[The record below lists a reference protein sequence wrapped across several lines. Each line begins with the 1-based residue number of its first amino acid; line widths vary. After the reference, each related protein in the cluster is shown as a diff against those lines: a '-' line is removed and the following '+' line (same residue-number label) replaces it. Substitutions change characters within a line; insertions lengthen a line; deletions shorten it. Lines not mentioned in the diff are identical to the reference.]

1 MQTCHLCWSSDSVHF
16 GETARV
22 QCQQPKG
29 SSGLQRAGL
38 VEKEMATHSSILA
51 WKSPWTEEPGGLQ
64 SMGLH
69 DWACVHEGG
78 GWWVGSNKL
87 EELKKKK
94 RKKEQAWDLGLT
106 SPAPTPPQVLWGP
119 FCDTGFSALFSLNCP
134 CLSLFLDPPIFLSWG
149 HLQEHS
155 LEGWSPQPIREP
167 VLSLSQEAKIVVF
180 KHNLLF
186 PLSYSLKDFFK
197 KSFCIFS

>member
-87 EELKKKK
+87 VELKNKNKN
-94 RKKEQAWDLGLT
+94 RLLDGIT
-106 SPAPTPPQVLWGP
+106 DSM
-119 FCDTGFSALFSLNCP
+119 DMSLNKPQEIVKDREARCATVNGVIMNRTW
-134 CLSLFLDPPIFLSWG
+134 LSDWVITSLVIHMQKETILRRTFSILQISKIQKLDHTLCYWD
-149 HLQEHS
+149 
-155 LEGWSPQPIREP
+155 IR
-167 VLSLSQEAKIVVF
+167 
-180 KHNLLF
+180 
-186 PLSYSLKDFFK
+186 
-197 KSFCIFS
+197 